1 MVLSYEIRNRAG
13 EKVILLNIGK
23 QIRNRGGEKGILPNI
38 GKHVKE
44 TESFLKKYSNSDLKS
59 EKMKL
64 LLKIRRLFPGG
75 W

>member
-44 TESFLKKYSNSDLKS
+44 TESF
-59 EKMKL
+59 
-64 LLKIRRLFPGG
+64 
-75 W
+75 